1 MSSTIREK
9 SIDSEE
15 NTCPVCFKD
24 VEVFS
29 IGVCDHPICHE
40 CSTRMRILCKED
52 ACPICRQELVKVTL
66 KSILLFYT
74 NLNIIFQVAFVK
86 EAKPYNCLLFNSYAV
101 HKSTKIYFETLD
113 IQESYEN
120 LLCHMCYIC
129 VAKPSFPSLQALKDH
144 LRKEH
149 EMFFCDLCV
158 ENLKVYSL

>member
-1 MSSTIREK
+1 MLDEGYGLVYDKEFVRHTIVLNTSSLRCCYILHSKKQILIMSSTIREK

-74 NLNIIFQVAFVK
+74 NLNIIF
-86 EAKPYNCLLFNSYAV
+86 
-101 HKSTKIYFETLD
+101 
-113 IQESYEN
+113 
-120 LLCHMCYIC
+120 
-129 VAKPSFPSLQALKDH
+129 
-144 LRKEH
+144 
-149 EMFFCDLCV
+149 
-158 ENLKVYSL
+158 